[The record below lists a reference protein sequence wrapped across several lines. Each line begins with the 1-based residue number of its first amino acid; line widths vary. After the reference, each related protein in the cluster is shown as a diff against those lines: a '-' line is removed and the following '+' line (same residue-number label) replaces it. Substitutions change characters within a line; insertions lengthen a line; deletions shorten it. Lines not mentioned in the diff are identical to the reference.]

1 MAASVG
7 TPAKVSKNS
16 RIEELISLSS
26 IEELDI
32 EWVNEEVQFLENL
45 AEEKSSFVKPS
56 FKKDEAVKKLEA
68 ICNHASSTSKLMR
81 VLFRLAKENFNSKQL
96 CQEIVRTLETQ
107 NNAQNIHQTNEYD
120 LPKSYANTLKKP
132 AANTV
137 KNSPPEVP
145 VAKRPEITLIPKTN
159 YDSDF
164 KRVSEKLKT
173 QPVLSSRKSK
183 AGNIV
188 LRCDKDE
195 DIGSIEQAL
204 QSENYVTV
212 KKMQKNIPRM
222 TIFDIGKWDSADAL
236 KEGLFSKNSF
246 LKSLVND
253 GKIFEVLFFKNY
265 NDGVNVVIK
274 CDPAIRESILNNR
287 SRVFI
292 GMKSCRVSDSFPFI
306 VCFNCQKT
314 CSHKSADCPLTE
326 YTICRYCGENHLSK
340 NCGVKDDT
348 TKHFCVNCSKS
359 ENNNIKKNCRTH
371 VSNST
376 QCPLIKS
383 IVNNM
388 KSNTCYVIEKNG

>member
-1 MAASVG
+1 
-7 TPAKVSKNS
+7 
-16 RIEELISLSS
+16 
-26 IEELDI
+26 
-32 EWVNEEVQFLENL
+32 
-45 AEEKSSFVKPS
+45 
-56 FKKDEAVKKLEA
+56 
-68 ICNHASSTSKLMR
+68 MR
-81 VLFRLAKENFNSKQL
+81 VMFRLAKENFNSKKL
-96 CQEIVRTLETQ
+96 CQEIVSTLETQ
-107 NNAQNIHQTNEYD
+107 NNAITQKIHQTTKPD
-120 LPKSYANTLKKP
+120 LTKSYANTLKKP

-137 KNSPPEVP
+137 KNSPPEAP

-204 QSENYVTV
+204 QSENFVTV
-212 KKMQKNIPRM
+212 KKMQKNLPRM
-222 TIFDIGKWDSADAL
+222 TIFDIGKWESADAL
-236 KEGLFSKNSF
+236 KQGLFSKNYF
-246 LKSLVND
+246 LKSLVDD
-253 GKIFEVLFFKNY
+253 GKVFDVLFFKNY
-265 NDGVNVVIK
+265 NDSVNVVIK
-274 CDPAIRESILNNR
+274 CDPAIRESILKNR

-340 NCGVKDDT
+340 NCGVKDDA

-359 ENNNIKKNCRTH
+359 DNDNIKKNCRTH

-388 KSNTCYVIEKNG
+388 KSNTCYVTETKNG